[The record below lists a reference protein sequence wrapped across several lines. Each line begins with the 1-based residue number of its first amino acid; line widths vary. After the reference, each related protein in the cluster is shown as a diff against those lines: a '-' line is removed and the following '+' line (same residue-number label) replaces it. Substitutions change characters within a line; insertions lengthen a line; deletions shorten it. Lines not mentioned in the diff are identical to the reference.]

1 MFIWQPGSPEDLTGL
16 ITLSATYRTALDK
29 SCHPQAIDCH
39 AMMTFAPLSSK
50 KAQDKLE
57 E

>member
-39 AMMTFAPLSSK
+39 AVMTFAPLSSK